1 MFFTSKKTAMST
13 KKNLN
18 FDEYL
23 LDFPASTQVLL
34 KEMRKTIL
42 KAAPNATEG
51 MAYNMPSFK
60 LNGKPLIYFAGYK
73 NHIGLYAT
81 PSGHSEFSKELSKY
95 KQGKGSVQFP
105 LDEKIPF
112 TLITKIVKFRL
123 AILNGG

>member
-1 MFFTSKKTAMST
+1 MST
-13 KKNLN
+13 KKYLN

-23 LDFPASTQVLL
+23 LDFPPSTQELL
-34 KEMRKTIL
+34 KGIRKTIL
-42 KAAPNATEG
+42 KAAPKATEG

-60 LNGKPLIYFAGYK
+60 FNGKPLIYFAGYK

-81 PSGHSEFSKELSKY
+81 PSGHAEFSKELSKY

-112 TLITKIVKFRL
+112 TLITKIVKYRIG
-123 AILNGG
+123 ILKAA